1 MYILAICGMFMFLYG
16 GGTIVSS
23 LFKNEISN
31 EDFYKMLEEEK
42 KRREESKKHYE
53 QLRREG
59 KIK

>member
-1 MYILAICGMFMFLYG
+1 MYILVICGMFMFIYC
-16 GGTIVSS
+16 GGTIVGN

-59 KIK
+59 KLK